1 MKLDITVASILA
13 FLLKNNK
20 MKKIGVFP
28 GSFDPFTKGHENI
41 IERFLPLFDQI
52 TIGVGGNSAKKYM
65 FSKDVRIKH
74 IQSIFKN
81 EPKIVVESY
90 AGLTVNFCKQKKAQY
105 LLRGLRNTTDFNYEK
120 SIALM
125 NKQLE
130 GIETLFLMTDEGL
143 SHISST
149 IIRDVVKNNGDITPF
164 VTNSNQLI
172 I

>member
-1 MKLDITVASILA
+1 
-13 FLLKNNK
+13 

-52 TIGVGGNSAKKYM
+52 IIGVGGNSAKKYM
-65 FSKDVRIKH
+65 FSKETRINH
-74 IQSIFKN
+74 IKSIFKN
-81 EPKIVVESY
+81 EPKIIVEAYS
-90 AGLTVNFCKQKKAQY
+90 GLTVSYCKQKKAQY

-164 VTNSNQLI
+164 VTNSDRLI

>member
-1 MKLDITVASILA
+1 
-13 FLLKNNK
+13 

-41 IERFLPLFDQI
+41 IERFLPLFDVI
-52 TIGVGGNSAKKYM
+52 IIGVGGNTSKKYM
-65 FSKDVRIKH
+65 YSKEVRINH
-74 IQSIFKN
+74 IKSIFEY
-81 EPKIVVESY
+81 EPKIVVEPY
-90 AGLTVNFCKQKKAQY
+90 TGLTVDFCQEKKAQY

-125 NKQLE
+125 NKQLK

-149 IIRDVVKNNGDITPF
+149 IIRDIAKNNGDLTPF
-164 VTNSNQLI
+164 VTNSDKLI